1 MAERRN
7 LLAGLGDNEPE
18 GQGGVD
24 AAVKASAALH
34 GFSVPESP
42 TVDQTTTARRVRR
55 TTGRSVPFSVKLRPD
70 TMEQIYG
77 IANSRDIPL
86 AQVIEEA
93 VNLLH
98 NETR

>member
-7 LLAGLGDNEPE
+7 LLAGLGDDKPE
-18 GQGGVD
+18 GQGGIN

-34 GFSVPESP
+34 GFSAHESAA
-42 TVDQTTTARRVRR
+42 VDQPTSARRVRR

-93 VNLLH
+93 IALLH
-98 NETR
+98 RDTR